1 MLEELVKLF
10 EELFSPESSWS
21 KAFRKTFFIIL
32 IPLILYGGYTTYTNI
47 ELKKQIPVEE
57 LIEKKDKLDE
67 ELEDL
72 LQTYFVQKKNVASV
86 WIYGW
91 TNGRKLTP
99 IKHVGQNDNPIPFGY
114 LRDSDITQIG
124 SLILG
129 SCTNLERPINNRTCP
144 IIANG
149 KAVGLMV
156 VAYKIDNYTPS
167 DKCLAAVAAIS
178 HKIGSLIHTYYLH

>member
-1 MLEELVKLF
+1 MLEELVKLL
-10 EELFSPESSWS
+10 EDLFSPEKTWA
-21 KAFRKTFFIIL
+21 KAFRKSFFIIL
-32 IPLILYGGYTTYTNI
+32 VCACIYGGYSNWRHI
-47 ELKKQIPVEE
+47 EIKRNVPIAT
-57 LIEKKDKLDE
+57 LIEKKDKLSTELE
-67 ELEDL
+67 ELLEV
-72 LQTYFVQKKNVASV
+72 YFVQKKNVASV

-99 IKHVGQNDNPIPFGY
+99 IMNVGKDENPIPFGY
-114 LRDSDITQIG
+114 LRDTDIQQIG

-129 SCTNLERPINNRTCP
+129 SCTNLDRPINNRACP
-144 IIANG
+144 IIIND

-156 VAYKIDNYTPS
+156 VAYKTNDYTPS